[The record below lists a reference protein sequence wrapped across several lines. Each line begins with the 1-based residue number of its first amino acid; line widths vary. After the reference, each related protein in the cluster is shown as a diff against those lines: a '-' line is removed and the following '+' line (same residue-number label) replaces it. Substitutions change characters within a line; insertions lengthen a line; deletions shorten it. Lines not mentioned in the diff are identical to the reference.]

1 MANLL
6 FDESAS
12 NSETSKGFG
21 WWFSGDTF
29 ERNAYEERNPHSRSL
44 SYRLT
49 PHPVV
54 SPSSTSSRSS
64 QSRLHCCAC
73 RSPPS
78 PAKRP
83 RSRLRSSPRFP
94 LFPPAASRW

>member
-44 SYRLT
+44 SYRLNS
-49 PHPVV
+49 HPGRLTIIYFLALITV
-54 SPSSTSSRSS
+54 STSLLCLPIAT
-64 QSRLHCCAC
+64 Q
-73 RSPPS
+73 PG
-78 PAKRP
+78 KRP